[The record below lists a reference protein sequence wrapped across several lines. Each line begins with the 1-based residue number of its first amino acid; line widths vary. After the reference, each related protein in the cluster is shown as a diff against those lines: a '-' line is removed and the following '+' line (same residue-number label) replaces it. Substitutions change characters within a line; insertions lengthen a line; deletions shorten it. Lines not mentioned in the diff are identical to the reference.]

1 MKNHGRAYSDL
12 LRQFWPRLTGQRKCW
27 RGAVRY
33 TRCDPIDALPV
44 RHGRR
49 KKLSG
54 YAAPLVLAL
63 ALTGC
68 ATTHTRWVQT
78 YCVTPDQYAKLE
90 QAEPS
95 KIGSQL
101 DGNAQHDLKLIA
113 GNDVELRTFS
123 DGLLGVIGGCV
134 DPNTEAPTH

>member
-1 MKNHGRAYSDL
+1 MK
-12 LRQFWPRLTGQRKCW
+12 QTIEP
-27 RGAVRY
+27 
-33 TRCDPIDALPV
+33 
-44 RHGRR
+44 GRR
-49 KKLSG
+49 AKTL
-54 YAAPLVLAL
+54 AAHLPGLFLAAL

-78 YCVTPDQYAKLE
+78 YCVTPDQYAKLK
-90 QAEPS
+90 QAEPG

-113 GNDVELRTFS
+113 GNDLELRTFS

-134 DPNTEAPTH
+134 DPNTEAPAK